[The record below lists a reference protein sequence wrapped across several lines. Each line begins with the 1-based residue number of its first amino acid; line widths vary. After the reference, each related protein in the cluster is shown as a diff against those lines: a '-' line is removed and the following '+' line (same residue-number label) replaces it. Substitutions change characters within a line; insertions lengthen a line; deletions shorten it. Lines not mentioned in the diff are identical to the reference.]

1 MSEKIQH
8 TGVVERVEAG
18 RLTVRI
24 QQTSACAACGAKG
37 LCHAAESKEKLIDV
51 RHPIQGTYVAGQ
63 EVTIEGASSF
73 GMKAVRL
80 AFVYPLAL
88 MLVAMIVLTRL
99 TTVSEPVLALAAVG
113 VVLAWY
119 VGLSFFK
126 ERLRT
131 TFSFQIKEEK
141 QQS

>member
-8 TGVVERVEAG
+8 TGVVERVEADM
-18 RLTVRI
+18 LTVRI
-24 QQTSACAACGAKG
+24 RQTSACAACGAKG

-51 RHPIQGTYVAGQ
+51 RRPMQGTFVAGE

-88 MLVAMIVLTRL
+88 MLVTMIALSQL
-99 TTVSEPVLALAAVG
+99 TTVGEPVMALVAAG

-126 ERLRT
+126 KRLRT

-141 QQS
+141 E